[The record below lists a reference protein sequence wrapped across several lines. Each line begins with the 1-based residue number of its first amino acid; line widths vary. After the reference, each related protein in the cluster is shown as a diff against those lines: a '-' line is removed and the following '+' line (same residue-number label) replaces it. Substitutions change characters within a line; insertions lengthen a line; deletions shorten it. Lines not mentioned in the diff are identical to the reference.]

1 MLSHPHP
8 WTPDPQHSFLEL
20 LLCVRLQ
27 RAPGKLWVMRPGF
40 CPPQTPG
47 PAPGPPCSVP
57 LSQAQGTLLEKSTG
71 LDVRCKSSDLVQIS
85 RSEALARLLYLQEPQ
100 FPNL

>member
-40 CPPQTPG
+40 CPPANTRPSTWATLLC
-47 PAPGPPCSVP
+47 PSVP
-57 LSQAQGTLLEKSTG
+57 SPGHVA
-71 LDVRCKSSDLVQIS
+71 
-85 RSEALARLLYLQEPQ
+85 
-100 FPNL
+100 